1 MLNDQRRAASPPV
14 SRSYPQEWYGSEHA
28 ALDVLLACALTDK
41 LYRVTVHVTM
51 VTLYRVSQIFR
62 LLSTCSAAF
71 IANVAMLSFMGT
83 TLKLPTAAAS
93 QEAEVAL
100 RTLANVSAQ
109 SALRTLH
116 VKPAG
121 ASRAVSVVVPAEA
134 FEHFLEVL
142 EQLANGNAVNVVPA
156 NAELTTQQAA
166 DMLNV
171 SRPYL
176 IKLVDEGELASRLV
190 GTHRRIKIA
199 DLLAFKTNDDA
210 NRKSVLEELA
220 AEAQANG
227 LGY

>member
-1 MLNDQRRAASPPV
+1 
-14 SRSYPQEWYGSEHA
+14 
-28 ALDVLLACALTDK
+28 
-41 LYRVTVHVTM
+41 
-51 VTLYRVSQIFR
+51 
-62 LLSTCSAAF
+62 
-71 IANVAMLSFMGT
+71 MLSFMGT